1 MALFLRKKRG
11 ICSKYLK
18 EVSKRE
24 AGCHSLWGRCPHTP
38 CTAVCGSL
46 WLATL
51 YKLRYG
57 RKRTFADMYG
67 HLRTA
72 PGIVSSLHQDLLTQ
86 RALHFSADKFF
97 TDAQLP
103 LTKRTLD
110 DLVCH
115 FYPLYDYVLEFFL
128 SIYYISAFFV
138 NLTAKHKKN

>member
-18 EVSKRE
+18 QVSKRKT
-24 AGCHSLWGRCPHTP
+24 GCRSLWGRCPHTP

-51 YKLRYG
+51 DKLRYG
-57 RKRTFADMYG
+57 VYG

-115 FYPLYDYVLEFFL
+115 FFLNIYNTISYFHKIIPGSVFFQPLPG
-128 SIYYISAFFV
+128 
-138 NLTAKHKKN
+138 K